1 LAELVIA
8 LTDLLEAE
16 GRALRKSV
24 LRTGV
29 GLACLGV
36 ASLLL
41 LLGLGLCLW
50 GVYLW
55 LAVLLEPAAAAAL
68 IGVVSLLLAGGLA
81 WMAIRLG
88 R

>member
-1 LAELVIA
+1 
-8 LTDLLEAE
+8 
-16 GRALRKSV
+16 
-24 LRTGV
+24 
-29 GLACLGV
+29 
-36 ASLLL
+36 
-41 LLGLGLCLW
+41 
-50 GVYLW
+50 LW

>member
-1 LAELVIA
+1 M
-8 LTDLLEAE
+8 
-16 GRALRKSV
+16 

-50 GVYLW
+50 GGYLW